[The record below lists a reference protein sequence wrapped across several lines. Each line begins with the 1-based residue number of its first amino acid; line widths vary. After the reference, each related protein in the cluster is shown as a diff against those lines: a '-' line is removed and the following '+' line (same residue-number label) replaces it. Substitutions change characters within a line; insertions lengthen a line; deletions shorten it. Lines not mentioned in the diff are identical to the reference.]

1 MIVKMKFL
9 SISGPRT
16 DIDRMC
22 QVYLSRHEMQL
33 ENAIAELKTTE
44 NLIPFAEVN
53 PYREPLNKAE
63 EFIGLLED
71 GKVEPDLTM
80 DQDAMIGMIRDLNHQ
95 YLELT
100 ERRER
105 LKKHA
110 EELREKLNVLEPF
123 RPLEVNLHDVMGYRY
138 MRVRFGRINVDYY
151 RRLEKYLY
159 EDLKAVFLEGVRNE
173 NYVYGCYFVANAD
186 AGKTDAIF
194 HSLHFEKIPLSKEY
208 IGTPA
213 QACESLQQDI
223 VHDGEQIESVDRAI
237 AELIQSHAA
246 QLLGAQRRLEE
257 LANNF
262 DVRKMAARMEDDEN
276 KEDYYIICG
285 WMGEDD
291 VEAFLKET
299 EKDDKVLVVVEED
312 REKYFGEPPTKLE
325 NPRFFKPFE
334 MFIQMYGMPAHN
346 EMDPTIFVALTYT
359 FIFGAMFGDL
369 GQGFCLFAIGGILYL
384 TKKINL
390 AGIISVAGLFSML
403 FGVLY
408 GSVFGFEDVIPA
420 LWLHPVS
427 AMTNLPFI
435 GQLNTVFVVAIAFGM
450 GLNLLVMIFQI
461 VNAFRAHDTENAWF
475 SNNGV
480 AGLLFYGFLVLT
492 IVLYMTG
499 HKVPGNIMLA
509 VFLGI
514 PILIFLFKE
523 PLANLVKRNHK
534 KIEGGKVMF
543 LVQGFFEL
551 FETLLSYFSN
561 TLSYVRIGA
570 FAVSHA
576 AIMEVVLMLAG
587 AQEGTPNWI
596 VLVIG
601 NIVVCGLE
609 GLVVG
614 IQVLRLEYYEMFS
627 RFYKGS
633 GREFKPFNSHK
644 KR

>member
-223 VHDGEQIESVDRAI
+223 EHDGEQIESADRAI

-299 EKDDKVLVVVEED
+299 EKDGKVLVVVEED